1 LDHYATAEV
10 HGLPSLLVKLLARIV
25 YSMDVSITSDHVWGV
40 VGGWAVV
47 YQVANP
53 FQTLSMPHTTLTK
66 QWDNNSI
73 SIHASCSLDHYV
85 TTEVQGESS
94 WF

>member
-1 LDHYATAEV
+1 
-10 HGLPSLLVKLLARIV
+10 LVPKSNV
-25 YSMDVSITSDHVWGV
+25 TSDHVWGV
-40 VGGWAVV
+40 VGGWAVL
-47 YQVANP
+47 YRVANP

-66 QWDNNSI
+66 QWDSI

-85 TTEVQGESS
+85 TAEVQGDSS